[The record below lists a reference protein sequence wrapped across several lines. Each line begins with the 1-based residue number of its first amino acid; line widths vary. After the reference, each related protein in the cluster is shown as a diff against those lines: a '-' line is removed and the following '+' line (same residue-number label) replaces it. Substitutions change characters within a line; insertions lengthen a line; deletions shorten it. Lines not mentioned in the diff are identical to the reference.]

1 MVRALLMTDQSKLIF
16 LLKSVSIVSLF
27 IIVATTSYGII
38 TALTQDVDAVG
49 ETLVT
54 FEVPPIS
61 VFPLF
66 YSKPITWLSAALIA
80 LYYSVL
86 ELNKERVISWSPPRR
101 DFLKFIA
108 FFVGAMAFYEVLFN
122 FTLWS
127 GLIARDSII
136 GELNVD
142 LIRNPFPNSQ
152 TPWNIVFATKLF
164 TVVMILSM
172 YSIYYLQRLESKY
185 FGNANN
191 QHIERVP
198 PKEKQNSLENNLSV
212 LEMQKY

>member
-1 MVRALLMTDQSKLIF
+1 MIGGLLMTDQSKLTF
-16 LLKSVSIVSLF
+16 LYKSISIASLF
-27 IIVATTSYGII
+27 IIVATTSYGFI
-38 TALTQDVDAVG
+38 TAITQDVNAVG

-80 LYYSVL
+80 LFYSVL
-86 ELNKERVISWSPPRR
+86 ELNKERVYSWSPPRR
-101 DFLKFIA
+101 DFLKLIA
-108 FFVGAMAFYEVLFN
+108 FFVGAMALYEVFFN

-142 LIRNPFPNSQ
+142 LIRNPFPNPQ

-164 TVVMILSM
+164 TVLTILSL
-172 YSIYYLQRLESKY
+172 YSVYYLQRIESKY

-191 QHIERVP
+191 LHIGQEP
-198 PKEKQNSLENNLSV
+198 QGEKQDSQANNLSE
-212 LEMQKY
+212 LEMQKN